1 MCLASK
7 LNVVMFTDIYL
18 KKKKSGG
25 GDGGYSPNFG
35 K

>member
-18 KKKKSGG
+18 KKKSGG